1 MFYPQARVRIDEVTP
16 ADQYMA
22 AALGCAPVT
31 AAVLRMRGLA
41 SEEEFVKAREWLR
54 PSLDISVDDITFG
67 CSGEKARDIWK
78 SRRKAKRVVVY
89 GDYDVDGVC
98 STALA
103 VELGLGEFSDVRY
116 YIPHRHRQGYGVHE
130 DVIHAVKKAGCD
142 LLVVVDCGTRDVEA
156 LETAVDGGVKVLVF
170 DHHAPGPRLPGGSFV
185 VNPHV
190 EGSEK
195 GRVLC
200 ATAVLWTWAWKQG
213 IADRKWLLSRLD
225 LVALATVADSMP
237 LSQVN
242 RVLVR
247 EGLREI
253 RSGRR
258 EGLDVL
264 IRELGVNKRHID
276 EEDLAMKVIPCLNA
290 AGRLGLAELA
300 VKVLLGE
307 GNLRRNVHELISLN
321 KKRQRISR
329 ALVEEISASLEK
341 GRLVL
346 RGDHWPVGV
355 LSSVASRLCNDFG
368 KAVALAAPAGDS
380 IRGTLRVPPGGNALE
395 VLGAVEDMLGAW
407 GGHER
412 AAGFTVEKNLWG
424 ELCTSLEDH
433 LSRIVVVQEPISVLA
448 CSPSEHTEESLVEI
462 GSLGPFGNGNPRPLF
477 FTPKGETLDLL
488 PLGKEGKHYLIR
500 SGDQEILAFNAA
512 GLEDELRRAVGW
524 IYRPRVNYWHG
535 RTKVDMLL
543 ENVVVP

>member
-1 MFYPQARVRIDEVTP
+1 MSYPKARVLIDEITP
-16 ADQYMA
+16 ADHHIA

-31 AAVLRMRGLA
+31 AAVLRMRGFA
-41 SEEEFVKAREWLR
+41 SEEEFDKAREWLR
-54 PSLDISVDDITFG
+54 PSLDISLDDLEFG
-67 CSGEKARDIWK
+67 TSGEKARGLWK
-78 SRRKAKRVVVY
+78 GRLKPKRMVVY

-98 STALA
+98 STVLA
-103 VELGLGEFSDVRY
+103 VELGLGEFGDVRY

-130 DVIHAVKKAGCD
+130 DVIDAVKKTGCD
-142 LLVVVDCGTRDVEA
+142 FLVAVDCGTRDVKA
-156 LETAVDGGVKVLVF
+156 LETAVASGLKVLVF
-170 DHHAPGPRLPGGSFV
+170 DHHAPGPELPEGAVV

-195 GRVLC
+195 GRDLC
-200 ATAVLWTWAWKQG
+200 ATAVLWAWAWKQG

-225 LVALATVADSMP
+225 LVALATVADSMI
-237 LSQVN
+237 LSQAN

-264 IRELGVNKRHID
+264 IRELDVNKRRID

-307 GNLRRNVHELISLN
+307 GSTRRNVHGLISLN
-321 KKRQRISR
+321 KKRQKISR
-329 ALVEEISASLEK
+329 ALVDEISTSLQK
-341 GRLVL
+341 GNFVL
-346 RGDHWPVGV
+346 RGDNWPVGV
-355 LSSVASRLCNDFG
+355 LSSVASRLCNDFD

-395 VLGAVEDMLGAW
+395 VLGSVEDKLGAW

-412 AAGFTVEKNLWG
+412 AAGFTVEDNLWE
-424 ELCTSLEDH
+424 ELCSSLEDQ
-433 LSRIVVVQEPISVLA
+433 LGRIVSVREPLNVLA
-448 CSPSEHTEESLVEI
+448 CSPLDHTEGSLEEI
-462 GSLGPFGNGNPRPLF
+462 GRLGPFGNGNPRPLF
-477 FTPKGETLDLL
+477 YAQKEEPVEFL
-488 PLGKEGKHYLIR
+488 PLGKDGRHYRIR
-500 SGDQEILAFNAA
+500 SKAGDFLAFNAA
-512 GLEDELRRAVGW
+512 GAEDELCGAVGW
-524 IYRPRVNYWHG
+524 IYRPRVNYWRG

>member
-1 MFYPQARVRIDEVTP
+1 MSYPQTRVRIDEVTP
-16 ADQYMA
+16 ADHHMA
-22 AALGCAPVT
+22 AALGCAPMT

-54 PSLDISVDDITFG
+54 PSLDLYLDDIEFG
-67 CSGEKARDIWK
+67 LSGEKARDIWK
-78 SRRKAKRVVVY
+78 SRRKPKRVVVY

-103 VELGLGEFSDVRY
+103 VELGLGEFGDVRY

-130 DVIHAVKKAGCD
+130 DVIHAVKKTGCD
-142 LLVVVDCGTRDVEA
+142 FLVAVDCGTRDVEA
-156 LETAVDGGVKVLVF
+156 LETAVDGGLKVLVF
-170 DHHAPGPRLPGGSFV
+170 DHHAPGPGLPDEVFV

-195 GRVLC
+195 GRGLC
-200 ATAVLWTWAWKQG
+200 ATAVLWSWAWNQG

-264 IRELGVNKRHID
+264 IRELGVNKRRMD
-276 EEDLAMKVIPCLNA
+276 EEDLAMKIIPCLNA
-290 AGRLGLAELA
+290 AGRLGLAELS

-307 GNLRRNVHELISLN
+307 GNLRRNVHGLISLN

-329 ALVEEISASLEK
+329 DLVEEISASLGK
-341 GRLVL
+341 GSFVL

-368 KAVALAAPAGDS
+368 KAVALAAPAGDA

-395 VLGAVEDMLGAW
+395 VLGAVKDMLGAW

-412 AAGFTVEKNLWG
+412 AAGFTVEDNLWE
-424 ELCTSLEDH
+424 ELCTSLEDR
-433 LSRIVVVQEPISVLA
+433 LSRIVTVQEPVNVLA
-448 CSPSEHTEESLVEI
+448 CSPSEHTEESLGEI
-462 GSLGPFGNGNPRPLF
+462 GCLGPFGNGNPRPLF
-477 FTPKGETLDLL
+477 FAPKGETLELL
-488 PLGKEGKHYLIR
+488 PLGKDGIHYRIR
-500 SGDQEILAFNAA
+500 SGDGEYLAFNAA
-512 GLEDELRRAVGW
+512 GSEDELRRAVGW
-524 IYRPRVNYWHG
+524 IYRPRVNYWRG